1 MDFLT
6 LDLIKT
12 HCRIECY
19 SEDPDEQRRIDET
32 IKECANLAEGIVYEH
47 IGKDYS
53 AIMKEYGEI
62 PIKITQA
69 ALMATADMILKRNP
83 KENYAFKMILKPY
96 SAKDIKRIDRF
107 EYDGENFHVVIEGG
121 ELTFTDKETGETIK
135 RK

>member
-12 HCRIECY
+12 HCRIEGY

-47 IGKDYS
+47 IGKDYF

-62 PIKITQA
+62 PITIMQA
-69 ALMATADMILKRNP
+69 ALIATEDILLYDRHPRANF
-83 KENYAFKMILKPY
+83 AFTAILKPY
-96 SAKDIKRIDRF
+96 KNK
-107 EYDGENFHVVIEGG
+107 
-121 ELTFTDKETGETIK
+121 
-135 RK
+135 